1 MIDRLTIEELTLIKL
16 ALEEALEDWVRQER
30 GLQNAKILFPDDWH
44 ILYYEGELPSEA
56 LDLAEML
63 LIKVSDELIL
73 REKGG
78 EIAWWKADEIVTRS
92 ADYRLVR
99 RRN

>member
-1 MIDRLTIEELTLIKL
+1 MIDLTIEELSLVKQ
-16 ALEEALEDWVRQER
+16 ALEESLGDWTSQER

-44 ILYYEGELPSEA
+44 LLYCEDELPSEA

-63 LIKVSDELIL
+63 LIKINDELIL

-78 EIAWWKADEIVTRS
+78 ETVWWKQNEIVNRNK
-92 ADYRLVR
+92 DHRLIR